1 MFGPGWGNTWSGGW
15 AGTTTAWGAPGL
27 VDSEALIAVELCIIK
42 GNNSSEDL
50 RIANILFNNLDIIGK
65 CQYPMQENRC
75 VSSILNLFDVTLFRI
90 NTILCEFNKNE
101 NM

>member
-1 MFGPGWGNTWSGGW
+1 
-15 AGTTTAWGAPGL
+15 
-27 VDSEALIAVELCIIK
+27 
-42 GNNSSEDL
+42 
-50 RIANILFNNLDIIGK
+50 
-65 CQYPMQENRC
+65 MQENRC